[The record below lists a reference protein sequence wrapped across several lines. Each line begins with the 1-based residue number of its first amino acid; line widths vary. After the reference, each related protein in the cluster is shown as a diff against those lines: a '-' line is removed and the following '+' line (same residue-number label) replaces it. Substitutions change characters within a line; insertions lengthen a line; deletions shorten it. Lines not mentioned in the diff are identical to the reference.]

1 MEFEFKNKTILI
13 TGATRGIGKQIAHD
27 LEFLGAK
34 LLLTGTKSKEI
45 IELNEK
51 AKLEQSKRKYF
62 HLDILD
68 KKSLKKFILEINR
81 IETIDGL
88 INNAGINRLNKIQD
102 SKDNDWDEMIDVNL
116 TAPYKLI
123 KAVAKNMIRE
133 KYGRIVNIG
142 SIFGKISKEKR
153 SIYSATKFGI
163 HGLTVGCSND
173 LAKYNILV
181 NTVSPGFVLTD
192 LTKINLTKVEREVLS
207 SQIPIQRIAETN
219 DISGVVVFLLS
230 NLNTYLTG
238 QNIMVDGGF
247 SIV

>member
-163 HGLTVGCSND
+163 HGLTVGSSND
-173 LAKYNILV
+173 LAKHNILV
-181 NTVSPGFVLTD
+181 NTLSPGFILTE
-192 LTKINLTKVEREVLS
+192 LTENNLSAKEINQLKNEIPLKKLGSTK
-207 SQIPIQRIAETN
+207 
-219 DISGVVVFLLS
+219 DISKIVIFLMSDL
-230 NLNTYLTG
+230 NLYITG
-238 QNIMVDGGF
+238 QNIIADGGYTN
-247 SIV
+247 V

>member
-13 TGATRGIGKQIAHD
+13 TGATRGIGKQIAND

-45 IELNEK
+45 IELNKK
-51 AKLEQSKRKYF
+51 AKLEQSNRKYF
-62 HLDILD
+62 HLNILD
-68 KKSLKKFILEINR
+68 KKSLKKFLLEINR
-81 IETIDGL
+81 IDIIHGL

-123 KAVAKNMIRE
+123 KAVAKKMIRE

-163 HGLTVGCSND
+163 HGLTVGSSND
-173 LAKYNILV
+173 LAKHNILV
-181 NTVSPGFVLTD
+181 NTLSPGFILTE
-192 LTKINLTKVEREVLS
+192 LTENNLSAKEINQLENVIPLKKLGSTK
-207 SQIPIQRIAETN
+207 
-219 DISGVVVFLLS
+219 DISK
-230 NLNTYLTG
+230 
-238 QNIMVDGGF
+238 
-247 SIV
+247 IVIF

>member
-68 KKSLKKFILEINR
+68 KKSLKKFIIEINR
-81 IETIDGL
+81 INIIHGL

-163 HGLTVGCSND
+163 HGLTVGSSND
-173 LAKYNILV
+173 LAKHNILV
-181 NTVSPGFVLTD
+181 NTLSPGFILTE
-192 LTKINLTKVEREVLS
+192 LTENNLSAKEINQLKNEIPLKKLGSTK
-207 SQIPIQRIAETN
+207 
-219 DISGVVVFLLS
+219 DISKIVIFLMSDL
-230 NLNTYLTG
+230 NLYITG
-238 QNIMVDGGF
+238 QNIIADGGYTN
-247 SIV
+247 V

>member
-81 IETIDGL
+81 IDIIHGL

-163 HGLTVGCSND
+163 HGLTVGSSND
-173 LAKYNILV
+173 LAKHNILV
-181 NTVSPGFVLTD
+181 NTLSPGFILTE
-192 LTKINLTKVEREVLS
+192 LTENNLSAKEINQLKNEIPLKKLGSTK
-207 SQIPIQRIAETN
+207 
-219 DISGVVVFLLS
+219 DISKIVIFLMSDL
-230 NLNTYLTG
+230 NLYITG
-238 QNIMVDGGF
+238 QNIIADGGYTN
-247 SIV
+247 V

>member
-13 TGATRGIGKQIAHD
+13 TGATRGIGKQIAND

-45 IELNEK
+45 IELNKK
-51 AKLEQSKRKYF
+51 AKLEQSNRKYF
-62 HLDILD
+62 HLNILD
-68 KKSLKKFILEINR
+68 KKSLKKFLLEINR
-81 IETIDGL
+81 IDIIHGL

-123 KAVAKNMIRE
+123 KAVAKKMIRE

-163 HGLTVGCSND
+163 HGLTVGSSND
-173 LAKYNILV
+173 LAKHNILV
-181 NTVSPGFVLTD
+181 NTLSPGFILTE
-192 LTKINLTKVEREVLS
+192 LTENNLSAKEINQLENVIPLKKLGSTK
-207 SQIPIQRIAETN
+207 
-219 DISGVVVFLLS
+219 DISKIVIFLLS
-230 NLNTYLTG
+230 DLNLYITG
-238 QNIMVDGGF
+238 QNIIADGGYTN
-247 SIV
+247 V

>member
-13 TGATRGIGKQIAHD
+13 TGATRGIGKQIAND

-45 IELNEK
+45 IELNKK
-51 AKLEQSKRKYF
+51 AKLEQSNRKYF
-62 HLDILD
+62 HLNILD
-68 KKSLKKFILEINR
+68 KKSLKKFLLEINR
-81 IETIDGL
+81 IDIIHGL

-123 KAVAKNMIRE
+123 KAVAKKMIRE

-163 HGLTVGCSND
+163 HGLTVGSSND
-173 LAKYNILV
+173 LAKHNILV
-181 NTVSPGFVLTD
+181 NTLSPGFILTE
-192 LTKINLTKVEREVLS
+192 LTENNLSAKEINQLENVIPLKKLGSTK
-207 SQIPIQRIAETN
+207 
-219 DISGVVVFLLS
+219 DISKIVIFLMSDL
-230 NLNTYLTG
+230 NLYITG
-238 QNIMVDGGF
+238 QNIIADGGYTN
-247 SIV
+247 V

>member
-1 MEFEFKNKTILI
+1 MKKTILI

-163 HGLTVGCSND
+163 HGLTVGSSND
-173 LAKYNILV
+173 LAKHNILV
-181 NTVSPGFVLTD
+181 NTLSPGFILTE
-192 LTKINLTKVEREVLS
+192 LTENNLSAKEINQLKNEIPLKKLGSTK
-207 SQIPIQRIAETN
+207 
-219 DISGVVVFLLS
+219 DISKIVIFLMSDL
-230 NLNTYLTG
+230 NLYITG
-238 QNIMVDGGF
+238 QNIIADGGYTN
-247 SIV
+247 V